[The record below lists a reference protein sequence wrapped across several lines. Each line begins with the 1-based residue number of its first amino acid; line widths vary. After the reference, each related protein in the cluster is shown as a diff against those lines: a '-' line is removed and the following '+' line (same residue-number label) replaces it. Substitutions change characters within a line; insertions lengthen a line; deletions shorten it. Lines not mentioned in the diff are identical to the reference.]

1 MLTKR
6 FKISKFLNLTFIHYP
21 FVVVDGYAVVVLV
34 VVLFERSHMIK
45 ELHSRFIEICM
56 CE

>member
-6 FKISKFLNLTFIHYP
+6 FKISIFLNLTFIHYP

-34 VVLFERSHMIK
+34 VVLFERSHM
-45 ELHSRFIEICM
+45 S
-56 CE
+56 

>member
-6 FKISKFLNLTFIHYP
+6 FKILIFLNLTFIHYS

-34 VVLFERSHMIK
+34 VVLFERSRMI
-45 ELHSRFIEICM
+45 
-56 CE
+56 